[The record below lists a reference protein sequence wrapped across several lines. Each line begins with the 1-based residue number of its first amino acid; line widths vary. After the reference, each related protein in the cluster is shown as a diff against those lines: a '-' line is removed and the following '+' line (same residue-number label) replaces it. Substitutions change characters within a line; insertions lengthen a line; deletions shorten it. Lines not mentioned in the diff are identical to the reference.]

1 MSNKKGI
8 NKKSNIN
15 KLTKKELV
23 HYIRAR
29 VDSVN
34 RKQRKL
40 LTSKNADDNELGEY
54 LGDTIERFTGYSKL
68 NKQITRSNGKV
79 DDTLYA
85 KEELKNG
92 ALMHKLRFNSKENKD
107 MSLNQMRSLAK
118 AILEIDNQSNKKELK
133 GNVKKKY
140 ENFKK
145 GVYRIVGENDKIN
158 SILDDKRKI
167 RKLFRRMSA
176 LMEEKGY
183 SSEQALNVGS
193 LEITSDDV
201 NKIAKQI
208 EKEDKIKRMWDDL
221 TEGLN
226 PIKVRNGKEY
236 RR

>member
-15 KLTKKELV
+15 KLTKNELV

-68 NKQITRSNGKV
+68 NRQITRKNGKV
-79 DDTLYA
+79 EDTLYA
-85 KEELKNG
+85 KEELENG
-92 ALMHKLRFNSKENKD
+92 GLMHKLRFNSKENKN
-107 MSLNQMRSLAK
+107 MSLNEMRSLAK
-118 AILEIDNQSNKKELK
+118 SILEIDNQSNKKVLK
-133 GNVKKKY
+133 GNVNKKY

-145 GVYRIVGENDKIN
+145 GVYRIVGENEKIN
-158 SILDDKRKI
+158 SILDDKKKI

-183 SSEQALNVGS
+183 SSEQALNVSS
-193 LEITSDDV
+193 LEITTDDV

-221 TEGLN
+221 TDGLK

-236 RR
+236 R